1 MPAQTP
7 GQNRTLGRPPGGGK
21 SSQEAREALLD
32 AAERSLVARG
42 YRAST
47 MAAIAQEAGCTR
59 TIIYRH
65 FATRDELLVALVT
78 RATGRHIAT
87 IFEHF
92 DGGDDLATMITEALV
107 VVATELARDPI
118 FAVLAEQSEH
128 VSAADFFAGA
138 TSLNAIVEALI
149 TAQLDTGK
157 GGLRRGLRPSD
168 AAHHL
173 VVSAVGLLR
182 GVVPGSGDPNL
193 VRRYVRVL
201 VLPAL
206 LQDPPLP
213 EAVFPPL

>member
-1 MPAQTP
+1 M
-7 GQNRTLGRPPGGGK
+7 GGGK
-21 SSQEAREALLD
+21 SSHEARESLLD

-47 MAAIAQEAGCTR
+47 MSAIARDAGCTR

-78 RATGRHIAT
+78 RATGRHVAT

-92 DGGDDLATMITEALV
+92 GGGDDLATMITEALV
-107 VVATELARDPI
+107 VVATDLARDPI
-118 FAVLAEQSEH
+118 FGVLSEQSEQ

-138 TSLNAIVEALI
+138 TSLNAIVESLI
-149 TAQLDTGK
+149 TAQIDAGN
-157 GGLRRGLRPSD
+157 GVLRHGVRPTD

-173 VVSAVGLLR
+173 VVAAICLLR
-182 GVVPGSGDPNL
+182 GVVPGSGDPDL
-193 VRRYVRVL
+193 VRRYVRVF

-206 LQDPPLP
+206 LHDPPSP